1 MNKITN
7 YCKNCDAWC
16 CYDGVYLTDEDV
28 QTITQAVENN
38 KEFFDFL
45 PADYI
50 VYGEWQGK
58 VAGQKTN
65 VKEKTYDKDFPKHFN
80 QTTCVF
86 LKANKCMLE
95 EFAVLN
101 NEPHWKYKP
110 TTCCVFPLQKT
121 SNKYVEPQSV
131 NDSCNLG
138 DEYPGFVSFLPC
150 YRFKI
155 DKFNKEIEFI
165 QSKK

>member
-80 QTTCVF
+80 
-86 LKANKCMLE
+86 
-95 EFAVLN
+95 
-101 NEPHWKYKP
+101 
-110 TTCCVFPLQKT
+110 
-121 SNKYVEPQSV
+121 
-131 NDSCNLG
+131 
-138 DEYPGFVSFLPC
+138 
-150 YRFKI
+150 
-155 DKFNKEIEFI
+155 
-165 QSKK
+165 